1 MKENPPP
8 AYIGNGS
15 IESIRLRLQHAIKL
29 EHATI
34 PAYLTALYSLKPGT
48 NQDVAQIL
56 QSIVIEEMTHMALA
70 ANVLN
75 AVGGQPIINRPEF
88 VPNYPSKLPE
98 GIRPDVTLGL
108 ERLTLPLV
116 KNTFMSLEAPH
127 DPLDP
132 ARLKRARHDPHLL
145 LADPGGLHYE
155 WVEYKDTIGEFYRAL
170 EADIEALD
178 EGAFVNDRAR
188 QLDYAPVIVV
198 TDRKSALE
206 ALRLIVDQ
214 GEGTDKD
221 PFEKNTAV
229 PAHFYRFEEIVRGRR
244 LIRTPD
250 GTARFDGDP
259 VVFDQASVWPMIP
272 NTKRADIEDG
282 TQAAD
287 RLDAFNGAYW
297 RLLNALH
304 DTFNGDPKRFN
315 AAMGLM
321 YEVKATALRL
331 VETPVPGARGGVTM
345 GPSFEYMPQAGL

>member
-1 MKENPPP
+1 
-8 AYIGNGS
+8 
-15 IESIRLRLQHAIKL
+15 
-29 EHATI
+29 
-34 PAYLTALYSLKPGT
+34 
-48 NQDVAQIL
+48 
-56 QSIVIEEMTHMALA
+56 MALA

-75 AVGGQPIINRPEF
+75 ALGGHPAINQPGF
-88 VPNYPSKLPE
+88 VPSYPAKLP
-98 GIRPDVTLGL
+98 GKVRPDVTLGL
-108 ERLTLPLV
+108 ERMTLGLV

-127 DPLDP
+127 DPDDYKSLARLDP
-132 ARLKRARHDPHLL
+132 KHHLL
-145 LADPGGLHYE
+145 EHPTAPHYI
-155 WVEYKDTIGEFYRAL
+155 WDEYENTIGEFYNALRTDIAKLPNSAFSGAAGLQLAYGPVFAVTGPATADRAL
-170 EADIEALD
+170 A
-178 EGAFVNDRAR
+178 
-188 QLDYAPVIVV
+188 
-198 TDRKSALE
+198 
-206 ALRLIVDQ
+206 LIVDQ
-214 GEGTDKD
+214 GEGTKHD
-221 PFEKNTAV
+221 PFEEGTSF
-229 PAHFYRFEEIVRGRR
+229 PAHFYRFEEIVRGKR
-244 LIRTPD
+244 LIPTRLGP
-250 GTARFDGDP
+250 RFDGDP